1 MSVIDYFRHNA
12 QYWVNR
18 INTEGKL
25 SKSEVKLAIEFV
37 TSAFKWECFS
47 SADRVAKELQ
57 NKGYAV
63 YNKDIKERNFKTTT
77 VEELIK
83 DNSMVC
89 INYIKTFTPEI
100 IYDEEY
106 VIIYYTRENGERFE
120 KKIKRQ
126 NKITIQFLEKAFEEV
141 KEEAR
146 IWLMQQQSEVQ
157 N

>member
-1 MSVIDYFRHNA
+1 MSVIDYFKHNA

-37 TSAFKWECFS
+37 TNAFKWECFS

-63 YNKDIKERNFKTTT
+63 YNKDIKERNFGAT
-77 VEELIK
+77 VEDLVK

-89 INYIKTFTPEI
+89 IHYIKTFTPEI
-100 IYDEEY
+100 IYGEEY
-106 VIIYYTRENGERFE
+106 VIIYYTSENGKRFE

-126 NKITIQFLEKAFEEV
+126 NKITTQFLEEAFEEI

-157 N
+157 K

>member
-1 MSVIDYFRHNA
+1 MSVIDYFKHNA

-25 SKSEVKLAIEFV
+25 SKPEVKLAIEFV
-37 TSAFKWECFS
+37 TNAFKWECFS

-57 NKGYAV
+57 NKGYVA
-63 YNKDIKERNFKTTT
+63 YNKDIKERNFRATD
-77 VEELIK
+77 EDLIK
-83 DNSMVC
+83 DNSRVC

-100 IYDEEY
+100 IYNEEY
-106 VIIYYTRENGERFE
+106 VIIYYTSENGERFE

-126 NKITIQFLEKAFEEV
+126 NNITTQFLREAFEEI

-146 IWLMQQQSEVQ
+146 IWLMQQQSEEQ
-157 N
+157 K

>member
-1 MSVIDYFRHNA
+1 MSVIDYFKHNA

-37 TSAFKWECFS
+37 TSAFKWECLS

-57 NKGYAV
+57 NKGYVA
-63 YNKDIKERNFKTTT
+63 YIKNKKEIRIRATLD
-77 VEELIK
+77 ELMT
-83 DNSMVC
+83 DRFTVC

-100 IYDEEY
+100 IYAEEY
-106 VIIYYTRENGERFE
+106 VIIYYTSENGERFE

-126 NKITIQFLEKAFEEV
+126 DKITTQFLEEAFEEI

-146 IWLMQQQSEVQ
+146 IWLIQQYEVQ
-157 N
+157 K

>member
-63 YNKDIKERNFKTTT
+63 YIKDIKERNFRAT
-77 VEELIK
+77 VGDLIK
-83 DNSMVC
+83 DNSRVC

-100 IYDEEY
+100 IYAEEY
-106 VIIYYTRENGERFE
+106 VIICYTSENGERFE

-126 NKITIQFLEKAFEEV
+126 NKITTEFLEKAFEET

-146 IWLMQQQSEVQ
+146 IWLIQQYEVQ
-157 N
+157 K

>member
-1 MSVIDYFRHNA
+1 MSVIDYFKHNA
-12 QYWVNR
+12 EYWVRR

-37 TSAFKWECFS
+37 TNAFKWECFS

-63 YNKDIKERNFKTTT
+63 YNKDIKERNFKAT
-77 VEELIK
+77 VEELLK
-83 DNSMVC
+83 DNTRIC

-106 VIIYYTRENGERFE
+106 VIIYYTSEKGERFE
-120 KKIKRQ
+120 KKIKRSC
-126 NKITIQFLEKAFEEV
+126 KITTQFLEKAFEDI

-157 N
+157 K